1 MEGGEMTNEQINIAI
16 AESLG
21 WRKITQFSQ
30 YPKSWGGK
38 PARYDTPVWRLT
50 LRHDLEEDECHKYGW
65 KGNKGDVT
73 YDGPN
78 YTADLNACHEFES
91 EIIYSND
98 RLPKK
103 YTQQI
108 KSAICREAGVKK
120 AQMDFDLCIT
130 ATARQRCEAYLRTLN
145 LWK

>member
-1 MEGGEMTNEQINIAI
+1 MTNEQINIAI

-65 KGNKGDVT
+65 KGNKGDVI

-78 YTADLNACHEFES
+78 YTSDLNAMHKA
-91 EIIYSND
+91 EIAMFKSD
-98 RLPKK
+98 GLLWHK
-103 YTQQI
+103 YASCLDEDYVNQPYTI
-108 KSAICREAGVKK
+108 G
-120 AQMDFDLCIT
+120 
-130 ATARQRCEAYLRTLN
+130 ATARQRAEAYLKTLN
-145 LWK
+145 LWR